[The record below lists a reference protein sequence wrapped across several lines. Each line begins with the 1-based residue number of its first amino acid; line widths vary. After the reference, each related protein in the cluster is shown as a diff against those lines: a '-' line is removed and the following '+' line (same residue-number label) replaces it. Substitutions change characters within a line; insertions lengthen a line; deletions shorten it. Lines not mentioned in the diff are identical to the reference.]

1 MTIKELKEI
10 ISDLD
15 DNMKLG
21 GSGHFGEYL
30 DCYGVFVREVSDK
43 RFGENREKILCIEI
57 ESAGDEPE

>member
-15 DNMKLG
+15 DNMKIG

-30 DCYGVFVREVSDK
+30 DCHGVFVREVSDK
-43 RFGENREKILCIEI
+43 RFGENREKYFV
-57 ESAGDEPE
+57 